1 MPSRPPF
8 RHNIDV
14 PLHRT
19 IQKLNKRIEYLESL
33 HKCTCPTLKEQS
45 KMTTGR
51 WHCPLHGTTIIH
63 FQSPITRMIDRIEGY
78 IPK

>member
-1 MPSRPPF
+1 MPLQHPSQ
-8 RHNIDV
+8 NIDV

-19 IQKLNKRIEYLESL
+19 IQRLNKRIEYLESL
-33 HKCTCPTLKEQS
+33 HKCTCPTLEEQS

-51 WHCPLHGTTIIH
+51 WYCPLHGTGIIH
-63 FQSPITRMIDRIEGY
+63 FQSPITRMIDRIEGH